1 MRRRRPGP
9 AADPGGAAGTAGPVE
24 TAATAGP
31 AAPARAGAVLTSLI
45 LVASVANLNLAVAN
59 VALPAIGTAFDASQ
73 TELNLVAVA
82 YSLGLAASVLYL
94 GALGDRHG
102 RKQMLVL
109 GVVLAVPAS
118 VLAAWA
124 PSVGVLAVARLAGGV
139 SAGLAFPTTL
149 ALVTALWAGPRRTR
163 AIALWSGIGGAIAA
177 LGPLSAGALL
187 DHVWWGAVFLVTL
200 PLAAV
205 ALALALVY
213 VPSHVH
219 ETSDPVDDLG
229 GVLSV
234 VLVAALV
241 LAINLAPVP
250 GAGALAAG
258 LAAVALAAGIAFV
271 VRQRRTAFPLYDLD
285 VARRRVFWVAA
296 AAGIIVFGALMGAM
310 FVGQQFLQNVLA
322 YSAVEAGAA
331 ILPAAVCMVLVAPRS
346 AKLVDARGSRVTL
359 LVGYGFCVLGFLTM
373 LLLWDESSRYWEVGL
388 GYALVGVGVGFAGTP
403 ASHSLTGSVPVRR
416 AGMASGTADLQ
427 RDLGGAI
434 MQSILGAVLA
444 AGYASA
450 VGSAIAGSPDRA
462 KITDG
467 VQSQL
472 QKSFGSAS
480 DVAQQHPQ
488 YADEIT
494 AAARSSFLDGASRA
508 YLAGIVAI
516 LVGAALVLLAFP
528 GRQGERDL
536 LARYHEEDAA
546 DAAGALRPSRPA
558 APAGGPRRAG
568 RSP

>member
-1 MRRRRPGP
+1 GSCVTRRAAAVAGCGSSPGRAPASPRPRRALPGGASRASWTRGPPHWCASPRWWHCGAAPRRTGGASPTPARSGRASTTWSPRSRSWPARSGSPGSSPPPPTWRAPRATTSTARWRTGTSRQPGRRPTVRRRRPGP

-149 ALVTALWAGPRRTR
+149 ALITALWAGPRRTR

-241 LAINLAPVP
+241 QI
-250 GAGALAAG
+250 G
-258 LAAVALAAGIAFV
+258 
-271 VRQRRTAFPLYDLD
+271 
-285 VARRRVFWVAA
+285 
-296 AAGIIVFGALMGAM
+296 
-310 FVGQQFLQNVLA
+310 
-322 YSAVEAGAA
+322 
-331 ILPAAVCMVLVAPRS
+331 
-346 AKLVDARGSRVTL
+346 
-359 LVGYGFCVLGFLTM
+359 
-373 LLLWDESSRYWEVGL
+373 
-388 GYALVGVGVGFAGTP
+388 
-403 ASHSLTGSVPVRR
+403 R
-416 AGMASGTADLQ
+416 AH
-427 RDLGGAI
+427 
-434 MQSILGAVLA
+434 V
-444 AGYASA
+444 
-450 VGSAIAGSPDRA
+450 
-462 KITDG
+462 
-467 VQSQL
+467 
-472 QKSFGSAS
+472 
-480 DVAQQHPQ
+480 
-488 YADEIT
+488 
-494 AAARSSFLDGASRA
+494 
-508 YLAGIVAI
+508 
-516 LVGAALVLLAFP
+516 
-528 GRQGERDL
+528 
-536 LARYHEEDAA
+536 
-546 DAAGALRPSRPA
+546 
-558 APAGGPRRAG
+558 
-568 RSP
+568 